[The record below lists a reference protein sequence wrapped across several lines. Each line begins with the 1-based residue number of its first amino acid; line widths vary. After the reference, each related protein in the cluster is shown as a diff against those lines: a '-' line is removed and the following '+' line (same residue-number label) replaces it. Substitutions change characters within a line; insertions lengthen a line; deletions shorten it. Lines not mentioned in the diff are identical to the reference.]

1 MNVGGMGSMELLV
14 IMLVGFIVLGPQR
27 MVEAAKL
34 LGKAVREVRRM
45 TADMQNL
52 VLENDEVGTTLSS
65 AARGA
70 GPASTQDDDGTGTS
84 EKPDSDEGPVAYR
97 AAPDTVAKS
106 EPDAD
111 ARPRQDET

>member
-1 MNVGGMGSMELLV
+1 MVGRRNPRGS
-14 IMLVGFIVLGPQR
+14 G
-27 MVEAAKL
+27 
-34 LGKAVREVRRM
+34 
-45 TADMQNL
+45 
-52 VLENDEVGTTLSS
+52 S
-65 AARGA
+65 
-70 GPASTQDDDGTGTS
+70 ASTQDNDGIGTS

>member
-1 MNVGGMGSMELLV
+1 MELLV

-34 LGKAVREVRRM
+34 LGKAVQEVRRM

-52 VLENDEVGTTLSS
+52 VLQDDDVSTTSSS
-65 AARGA
+65 ANRGA
-70 GPASTQDDDGTGTS
+70 GPVSTQDNDGIGTS
-84 EKPDSDEGPVAYR
+84 EKPDSDEGPVAHR
-97 AAPDTVAKS
+97 AAPDTVAKF

-111 ARPRQDET
+111 ARPGQDEK